1 MVYYMKMEFGT
12 WMGLLIN
19 TAQVLQQLFCFT
31 FEYSLIYVNVD
42 YINEHWKYTMENV
55 FNEYKVKLDS

>member
-42 YINEHWKYTMENV
+42 YINEH
-55 FNEYKVKLDS
+55 